1 MRVDLRRR
9 DVRVAEH
16 RLHGAQVGAALEQMG
31 GEAVAQRVRVDA
43 LLDACRARVS
53 AEQLPES
60 LPGHVAAARGDE
72 EVGGVASPEQLLAR
86 PPEIDVERLA
96 GASAD
101 GNDALLA
108 ALAAPPSHADHGAD
122 APAGKTQPAPHA
134 PA

>member
-31 GEAVAQRVRVDA
+31 GEAVAQRVRIDA

-53 AEQLPES
+53 AEQLTES
-60 LPGHVAAARGDE
+60 LPGHVAAAGGGE
-72 EVGGVASPEQLLAR
+72 EGGGVESPAQLLAR
-86 PPEIDVERLA
+86 APEIDVARLA

-101 GNDALLA
+101 GRDGFR
-108 ALAAPPSHADHGAD
+108 GA
-122 APAGKTQPAPHA
+122 
-134 PA
+134 